1 MKKLALLIITSFI
14 ALGTS
19 AIGIQ
24 TEFEKEKRS
33 VVTVVADDALV
44 ESVESGSSVVQ
55 WRR

>member
-24 TEFEKEKRS
+24 TDVDKEKRS
-33 VVTVVADDALV
+33 VVAVVVDETQV
-44 ESVESGSSVVQ
+44 ESIESGSVVQ
-55 WRR
+55 WRN